1 MRLLFHFTFQ
11 AIPLADCSL
20 QPGAY
25 QDSSVLFT
33 LVCST
38 EQQAEFT
45 VSMMEANMKKK
56 AEWVADL
63 SQCIANERHH
73 KMLAHIR

>member
-1 MRLLFHFTFQ
+1 MLQFMLQ

-20 QPGAY
+20 QPGSY
-25 QDSSVLFT
+25 QDSSSLFT

-38 EQQAEFT
+38 EKQPDVT
-45 VSMMEANMKKK
+45 ISMMEANMKKK

-63 SQCIANERHH
+63 SQCLANERHH